1 MSFLS
6 SNSECSLA
14 GIGVLVTR
22 ATHQAAT
29 LCRLIAAKDGLP
41 LRFPTVE
48 ILDPPDPGA
57 VTRQLEQFSR
67 YDIAIFISPNA
78 VLWGLKWA
86 PDQELPEGVALAAV
100 GKRTAQTLAESGYP
114 VDVVPE
120 ESFDS
125 EGLLETPEL
134 RDVQG
139 KRILI
144 LRGNGGRELLG
155 EELSKRGAVVD
166 HVEVYQR
173 ACPTL
178 EPDNLIYRWADDVDV
193 VTVTSNILLDNLFTL
208 LGVEGRPLLLQT
220 PMVVVSDRMRQH
232 ARELGCSQI
241 ILAPGADEQ
250 DLIKAICQWVSNRN

>member
-1 MSFLS
+1 
-6 SNSECSLA
+6 
-14 GIGVLVTR
+14 
-22 ATHQAAT
+22 
-29 LCRLIAAKDGLP
+29 
-41 LRFPTVE
+41 
-48 ILDPPDPGA
+48 
-57 VTRQLEQFSR
+57 
-67 YDIAIFISPNA
+67 
-78 VLWGLKWA
+78 
-86 PDQELPEGVALAAV
+86 VALAAV

-166 HVEVYQR
+166 HAEVYQR

-208 LGVEGRPLLLQT
+208 LGDEGRPLLLQT

>member
-6 SNSECSLA
+6 PNVECRLP
-14 GIGVLVTR
+14 GVGVLVTR
-22 ATHQAAT
+22 AAHQATT
-29 LCRLIAAKDGLP
+29 LCKLIDAKDGLP
-41 LRFPTVE
+41 IRFPTVE
-48 ILDPPDPGA
+48 ILDPDDPGS
-57 VTRQLEQFSR
+57 VTRQLEQLSS

-78 VLWGLKWA
+78 VLWGIKLA
-86 PDQELPEGVALAAV
+86 PDQQLPEDLALAAV

-125 EGLLETPEL
+125 EGLLQTPEL

-166 HVEVYQR
+166 YAEVYQR
-173 ACPTL
+173 ACPTTAS
-178 EPDNLIYRWADDVDV
+178 DNLIHRWVDDVDV
-193 VTVTSNILLDNLFTL
+193 VTATSNILLDNLFAM
-208 LGVEGRPLLLQT
+208 LGEAGQPLLQQT
-220 PMVVVSDRMRQH
+220 PLVVVSDRMRQH
-232 ARELGCSQI
+232 ARELGCTQV

-250 DLIKAICQWVSNRN
+250 DLLQAICLWASNRN